1 MASRE
6 FLKILHSAR
15 FGDVSAQ
22 QNLAAAYLTGALN
35 TPIQPANS
43 LIWLEKSYFSITN
56 QIVADTSSDD
66 VFDLGFSD
74 SFAPIFSLLSSVP
87 LAKTVG
93 SPAFPFGWKLF
104 WTLAVAL
111 PTLPFAD
118 SSLSAPA
125 PISHD
130 AQKARWQLIQCL
142 LSPEYVDEQAHLR
155 DWLAS
160 SSIAEM
166 DFMPAADLPAL
177 QLVCKSYLQSL
188 AETDNVFT
196 QDAKE
201 LLLRLQP
208 KDETLSGL
216 WLQWLASGKQDHLLK
231 AAEMGLTVA
240 RLTLGLQLAQL
251 DGISGSG
258 FTPAP
263 ASNVASSAAEVDRGR
278 SNASLKK
285 AVYWLE
291 LAAKDGNRDAWY
303 ALGEIYRR
311 PQFSGYN
318 ATESDRCF
326 DRAADL
332 GHAQAQLRKGANLWR
347 KRKKLDDKVKGL
359 QASYWVWQAQQQGV
373 HEAKDLLTKILET
386 CPKPAANDWHDLAL
400 LAEQAINRH
409 AEYKIE
415 YEWLLVCHR
424 LVIANQFHFSKAE
437 LLLADIAQLQ
447 HEHCVVVDIRWE
459 LPKIL
464 PRLIQIETIGQRRA
478 LLAAGKVFTGN
489 TSSALGATSSSRDSI
504 TRDTADE
511 DELAE
516 SRERE
521 GNLRQRR
528 YRFDKVSQWLV
539 DTVTV
544 ETTRSSRQ
552 KSKVA

>member
-6 FLKILHSAR
+6 FLKILQSAR

-22 QNLAAAYLTGALN
+22 QNLASAYLSGAFN
-35 TPIQPANS
+35 TPIQPSNS
-43 LIWLEKSYFSITN
+43 LVWLEKSYLSIIN
-56 QIVADTSSDD
+56 QSVIEISSDD
-66 VFDLGFSD
+66 ASDLGS
-74 SFAPIFSLLSSVP
+74 SEPLAPIFSLLSTIP
-87 LAKTVG
+87 LANTVG

-104 WTLAVAL
+104 WKLADAPL
-111 PTLPFAD
+111 P
-118 SSLSAPA
+118 SESLSSPLPHAA
-125 PISHD
+125 LN
-130 AQKARWQLIQCL
+130 ARWQLIQFL
-142 LSPEYVDEQAHLR
+142 LSPEYADEQTRLR
-155 DWLAS
+155 DWLDS
-160 SSIAEM
+160 SDVGKM
-166 DFMPAADLPAL
+166 DLLPAADMPAL

-188 AETDNVFT
+188 AETENTFT
-196 QDAKE
+196 QAAKE

-216 WLQWLASGKQDHLLK
+216 WSQWLASGKQNHLLE

-240 RLTLGLQLAQL
+240 RLTIGLQLAQL
-251 DGISGSG
+251 NGVSDSVSDSDSVSASVSGVSK
-258 FTPAP
+258 
-263 ASNVASSAAEVDRGR
+263 VDKGR

-291 LAAKDGNRDAWY
+291 LAAKDGDRDAWF

-318 ATESDRCF
+318 AAESDRCF

-332 GHAQAQLRKGANLWR
+332 GHAQAQFRKGANLWR
-347 KRKKLDDKVKGL
+347 KREKLDEKVKGV

-373 HEAKDLLTKILET
+373 HEAKDLLTKILES
-386 CPKPAANDWHDLAL
+386 CPKPAVNDWHDLAL
-400 LAEQAINRH
+400 LAEQAIGRH

-415 YEWLLVCHR
+415 YDWLLLCHR
-424 LVIANQFHFSKAE
+424 LIIANQFHFSKAE

-478 LLAAGKVFTGN
+478 LLAAGKVFAGN
-489 TSSALGATSSSRDSI
+489 NGSELGVASKSRDPI
-504 TRDTADE
+504 ARNIDE
-511 DELAE
+511 YEDDLFNN
-516 SRERE
+516 RERE

-528 YRFDKVSQWLV
+528 YRFDKVSQWLL
-539 DTVTV
+539 DTFTKQA
-544 ETTRSSRQ
+544 TTSPAKKR
-552 KSKVA
+552 